1 MVKIEFDL
9 KGIERIKLK
18 TIIEIANEHIRW
30 RYQIFNLAKSDLKK
44 TYSGAALGWFWA
56 IIKPLITILV
66 YWFAFSV
73 GLRQGRVIEGY
84 PYILWIVAG
93 IIPWFYMTE
102 MITQGASAIRSY
114 KFLVTKMKFPV
125 STIPTFVGIS
135 KLAVHLFLLSIVFVL
150 FILMGFFPDIYMLQL
165 PIYMFLMVVFF
176 ILWALFSSML
186 SSISKDFLNLVKS
199 IVTAVF
205 WMSGILWDINSIN
218 TPWIKT
224 ILMFNPVTFVA
235 TGYRNCFIYKVWIWE
250 QPEAFGAFAVMLVI
264 MFVAAM
270 WSYKKL
276 IREIPDVL

>member
-1 MVKIEFDL
+1 M
-9 KGIERIKLK
+9 K

-44 TYSGAALGWFWA
+44 TYSGAALGWLWA

-73 GLRQGRVIEGY
+73 GLRQGKVVEGY

-102 MITQGASAIRSY
+102 MITQGASSIRSY

-165 PIYMFLMVVFF
+165 PIYMFLMVAFF

-205 WMSGILWDINSIN
+205 WMSGILWDINSIS

-250 QPEAFGAFAVMLVI
+250 QPEALACFAVMFVI
-264 MFVAAM
+264 MFILAM

>member
-1 MVKIEFDL
+1 
-9 KGIERIKLK
+9 
-18 TIIEIANEHIRW
+18 
-30 RYQIFNLAKSDLKK
+30 
-44 TYSGAALGWFWA
+44 
-56 IIKPLITILV
+56 
-66 YWFAFSV
+66 
-73 GLRQGRVIEGY
+73 
-84 PYILWIVAG
+84 
-93 IIPWFYMTE
+93 MTE
-102 MITQGASAIRSY
+102 MITQGASSIRSY

-165 PIYMFLMVVFF
+165 PIYMFLMVAFF

-205 WMSGILWDINSIN
+205 WMSGILWDINSIS

-250 QPEAFGAFAVMLVI
+250 QPEAFACFAAMFVI
-264 MFVAAM
+264 MFVLAM